1 MRMHFASMHAK
12 ESSPMP
18 HHDLL
23 LGLDVGTTNIK
34 CLVLDSTG
42 KILVQADERTPLS
55 YPKPGW
61 TDFDPELIWPTVC
74 RTIRAAVAKI
84 ELPDR
89 IKGIAVSG
97 VAESLFP
104 IDKAGHSLGPAIAWF
119 DLRTTA
125 EFAWLRDRIGY
136 DRLFQISGLNPDPMF
151 GLCKL
156 LWAKNHQPELFEKAA
171 RWLHMADYIAYRLCN
186 IPATDP
192 SLACRTL
199 AYNLAERAW
208 ETRLLTEIEIDADVF
223 PPILR
228 SGTLLGPITAA
239 TAKETNLPATCQ
251 VCVGAHDQLSGIFAV
266 SGLAKEV
273 VTDSLG
279 TSATILAIAEKP
291 IFSRALPDHGLAQ
304 GAIWID
310 EPAFY
315 LTGGLF
321 TAGAAIEW
329 FQQQCGGKADFA
341 TLTDEAAG
349 ADHAVPIFL
358 PHLVRSLTPF
368 PDAHAAGSFV
378 GLRSTTTRGAMF
390 RAVLEG
396 IAFEERAIVEA
407 METVAG
413 QPRPK
418 EIITI
423 GIPMQNRLLAQIK
436 ADVYGL
442 PLKISP
448 VREAVALGVALLA
461 GIGTGVYANG
471 SAAAAAVR
479 QEEISLEPR
488 ADQAKELEARY
499 QVYRDLF
506 SQLQPINHRLYR

>member
-1 MRMHFASMHAK
+1 MQAK

-18 HHDLL
+18 HPDLL

-34 CLVLDSTG
+34 CLALDSAG
-42 KILVQADERTPLS
+42 GIVFQADERTPLS

-61 TDFDPELIWPTVC
+61 TEFDPEPIWQAVC
-74 RTIRAAVAKI
+74 RTIHSVVARV
-84 ELPDR
+84 ESPES
-89 IKGIAVSG
+89 IKGIAVAG

-104 IDKAGHSLGPAIAWF
+104 IDKAGSSLGPAIAWF
-119 DLRTTA
+119 DLRTK
-125 EFAWLRDRIGY
+125 EEYAWLRDRIGY

-156 LWAKNHQPELFEKAA
+156 LWVKNHQPELFAKAA
-171 RWLHMADYIAYRLCN
+171 RWLHLADYIAYRLSN
-186 IPATDP
+186 VPATDP

-199 AYNLAERAW
+199 AYNLAKGIWATE
-208 ETRLLTEIEIDADVF
+208 LLTEVGINPDIL
-223 PPILR
+223 PPILQ
-228 SGTLLGPITAA
+228 SGSVLGPVTPAA
-239 TAKETNLPATCQ
+239 AKETNLPITCT
-251 VCVGAHDQLSGIFAV
+251 VCVGVHDQLSGTFAV
-266 SGLAKEV
+266 SGLAREV

-279 TSATILAIAEKP
+279 TSATLLAIADKP
-291 IFSRALPDHGLAQ
+291 NFSRTLPDHGLAQ
-304 GAIWID
+304 GAVWID
-310 EPAFY
+310 EPVFY

-321 TAGAAIEW
+321 TAGSAIEW
-329 FQQQCGGKADFA
+329 FQQQLGGKADFA
-341 TLTDEAAG
+341 TLTGEAAG
-349 ADHAVPIFL
+349 THHAIPIFV

-368 PDAHAAGSFV
+368 PDALAAGAFV
-378 GLRSTTTRGAMF
+378 GLRSTTTRAAMF

-461 GIGTGVYANG
+461 GVGTGVYESG

-479 QEEISLEPR
+479 QEEISLEPN
-488 ADQAKELEARY
+488 AEQAKELEARY
-499 QVYRDLF
+499 QIYRDLF

>member
-1 MRMHFASMHAK
+1 MRAK

-34 CLVLDSTG
+34 CLALDSAG
-42 KILVQADERTPLS
+42 EILFQADERTPLS
-55 YPKPGW
+55 RPKPGW
-61 TDFDPELIWPTVC
+61 TDFDPEPIWQGVC
-74 RTIRAAVAKI
+74 RTIRAVTSKI
-84 ELPDR
+84 ESLDR
-89 IKGIAVSG
+89 IRGIAVAG

-104 IDKAGHSLGPAIAWF
+104 IDKAGRSLGPAIAWF
-119 DLRTTA
+119 DLRTTE

-156 LWAKNHQPELFEKAA
+156 LWVKNHHPELFGRAA
-171 RWLHMADYIAYRLCN
+171 QWLHLADYIAYRLSN
-186 IPATDP
+186 RPATDP

-199 AYNLAERAW
+199 VYNLAKGTW
-208 ETRLLTEIEIDADVF
+208 ETELLSEVGIATD
-223 PPILR
+223 ILPSILK
-228 SGTLLGPITAA
+228 SGTLLGPVTPEA
-239 TAKETNLPATCQ
+239 AKETKLPGNCAI
-251 VCVGAHDQLSGIFAV
+251 CVGAHDQLSGVFAV

-279 TSATILAIAEKP
+279 TSATVLAIAEKP
-291 IFSRALPDHGLAQ
+291 NFSRALPDHGLAQ
-304 GAIWID
+304 GAVWID

-329 FQQQCGGKADFA
+329 FQQQLGGKADFA
-341 TLTDEAAG
+341 TLTEEAAS
-349 ADHAVPIFL
+349 AQHAVPIFL
-358 PHLVRSLTPF
+358 PHLVRSLTPV
-368 PDAHAAGSFV
+368 PDARAAGAFA
-378 GLRSTTTRGAMF
+378 GLRASTSRGAMF

-436 ADVYGL
+436 ADVFGL
-442 PLKISP
+442 PLNISP

-461 GIGTGVYANG
+461 GLGTGVYTDG

-479 QEEISLEPR
+479 REEISLEPN
-488 ADQAKELEARY
+488 AEQAKELEARY
-499 QVYRDLF
+499 QIYRDLF
-506 SQLQPINHRLYR
+506 SQLQPINHRLYG